1 MAAPGEGPTMRR
13 LLVLLALI
21 LTPVAAGAV
30 DFKCDEVAF
39 DLAACTD
46 PADLSTCPSVCVDPN
61 DPLTCAVLP
70 LPELPVLARQ
80 LADQPILRQVTVLEG
95 PFTEVTLSRVA
106 LSAVADGIFKAA
118 RDRLCVPP
126 PPPPPASGGDTPPG
140 SGSGLIG
147 GSPGLIGGNP
157 GIIGG
162 NPGIVGGNP
171 GFR

>member
-1 MAAPGEGPTMRR
+1 MRR

-21 LTPVAAGAV
+21 LTPVAAGAA
-30 DFKCDEVAF
+30 DFKCDEAAF

-95 PFTEVTLSRVA
+95 PFTGVTLSRVA
-106 LSAVADGIFKAA
+106 LSAVADGIFKAPATGCACRRRRRRRRQEGTRLLAADQGLSAAA
-118 RDRLCVPP
+118 R
-126 PPPPPASGGDTPPG
+126 A
-140 SGSGLIG
+140 
-147 GSPGLIGGNP
+147 
-157 GIIGG
+157 
-162 NPGIVGGNP
+162 
-171 GFR
+171 

>member
-1 MAAPGEGPTMRR
+1 MRR
-13 LLVLLALI
+13 LPVLLALI
-21 LTPVAAGAV
+21 LMPVAAGAA

-46 PADLSTCPSVCVDPN
+46 PADLSTCPSVCVDSN

-80 LADQPILRQVTVLEG
+80 LAAQPILRQVTVLEG
-95 PFTEVTLSRVA
+95 PYTDVMLSRVA
-106 LSAVADGIFKAA
+106 LSAAADAIFKAA

-126 PPPPPASGGDTPPG
+126 PPPPPPASGQGTPPG
-140 SGSGLIG
+140 GGSGFIG
-147 GSPGLIGGNP
+147 GNPGLIGGNP
-157 GIIGG
+157 GLIGG
-162 NPGIVGGNP
+162 SPGIVGGNP